1 MLNRIAFALILLFWL
16 VMNALLWRSEFRGQD
31 ELSSAVPVE
40 LVWKRILTA
49 PDDSALEI
57 SIGQQKVGYCR
68 WRANI
73 GEELATGKVA
83 TEESQPE
90 GMVERLTGYTID
102 VEGNLIRLEPGGRFR
117 FEFHA
122 GFTAAHRWKDFTVR
136 ISARPRTLEIKGS
149 AASEDLHVTFTD
161 GQAKWERRW
170 PYADLADATAL
181 GREFGLS
188 WPEDLGGAW
197 SSFINLKDVALGLR
211 WTARKDWLQI
221 GSSKTRV
228 YRLQA
233 RLFDRYQAVVVV
245 SRVGEILRVELPG
258 GAVLVNDALINL

>member
-1 MLNRIAFALILLFWL
+1 MLHRVAFALILLFWL
-16 VMNALLWRSEFRGQD
+16 VMNVLLWRSEFRGQD

-57 SIGQQKVGYCR
+57 SFGDKKTGYCR

-83 TEESQPE
+83 TDESQPE
-90 GMVERLTGYTID
+90 GMIERLSGYTID
-102 VEGNLIRLEPGGRFR
+102 VEGNLIRTESGARFR

-122 GFTAAHRWKDFTVR
+122 SFTAAHRWKDFTAR
-136 ISARPRTLEIKGS
+136 ISARPRTVEIQGS
-149 AASEDLHVTFTD
+149 AASEHLRVTFTD
-161 GQAKWERRW
+161 GEAKWEQRL
-170 PYADLADATAL
+170 PYSDLADPAAL
-181 GREFGLS
+181 GREFGLPLAES
-188 WPEDLGGAW
+188 FGGAW
-197 SSFINLKDVALGLR
+197 SSLVSPNDIALGLR

-233 RLFDRYQAVVVV
+233 RLFDRYQAVVIV

-258 GAVLVNDALINL
+258 EVVLVNDALINL